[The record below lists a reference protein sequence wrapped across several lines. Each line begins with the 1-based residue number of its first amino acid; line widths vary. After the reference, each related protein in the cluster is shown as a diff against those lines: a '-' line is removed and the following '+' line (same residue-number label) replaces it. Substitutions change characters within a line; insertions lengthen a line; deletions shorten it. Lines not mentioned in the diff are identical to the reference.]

1 MAFEDAA
8 LNSLLAMCPDPEAC
22 KPGEFDFRQ
31 HMVDKADKPEKQSAK
46 ESSRPAAGPKR
57 LPHRLLLS
65 AFSKTVGHRPTGL
78 QAAQAKMFVE
88 RFPSEFREMSMQKA
102 VLPCSMDGSRPFVA
116 PDGSLPCPALSTYNA
131 LRYLQGHPEAMAKAD
146 ARAKAQMENIFTKG
160 VQVEWIPCASFLEWQ
175 LHVETSSV

>member
-1 MAFEDAA
+1 MALPA
-8 LNSLLAMCPDPEAC
+8 SLLEICPINPEEC

-31 HMVDKADKPEKQSAK
+31 HMVDKADKAEKQSAQ
-46 ESSRPAAGPKR
+46 PKK

-102 VLPCSMDGSRPFVA
+102 ALPCSQLRGS
-116 PDGSLPCPALSTYNA
+116 
-131 LRYLQGHPEAMAKAD
+131 
-146 ARAKAQMENIFTKG
+146 
-160 VQVEWIPCASFLEWQ
+160 
-175 LHVETSSV
+175 

>member
-1 MAFEDAA
+1 MAPEDAA
-8 LNSLLAMCPDPEAC
+8 LNNLLASCPDPEKC

-31 HMVDKADKPEKQSAK
+31 QPVDKADKPEKQSAK

-65 AFSKTVGHRPTGL
+65 AFSSKVGHRPTGL

-102 VLPCSMDGSRPFVA
+102 VLPCNMDSSLPFVA
-116 PDGSLPCPALSTYNA
+116 PDGSLPCPALSTFNA
-131 LRYLQGHPEAMAKAD
+131 LRHLQGNPEAMAKAEPT
-146 ARAKAQMENIFTKG
+146 AKAQMEKIFKTG
-160 VQVEWIPCASFLEWQ
+160 VQVECATTEQAYASG
-175 LHVETSSV
+175 T